1 MAIILSKFDIYWFDG
16 VVGTGIG
23 ISIFI
28 SSLNIFY
35 ESYNVLM
42 DEAIDVDSKDLIL
55 SLLREN
61 KDIKRIGTLYSVPI
75 GNKYIIVL
83 TIYVDGKMST
93 TKSHD
98 IADKMSEK
106 ITNAIDKIESVII
119 HIEPY
124 HKKK

>member
-1 MAIILSKFDIYWFDG
+1 
-16 VVGTGIG
+16 
-23 ISIFI
+23 
-28 SSLNIFY
+28 
-35 ESYNVLM
+35 M

-124 HKKK
+124 NKKK